1 MKRYW
6 KLISLSLFTIV
17 VWAGFFIQSI
27 PASGNQPEFVI
38 KNQDDQKELGNHL
51 VVSGDY
57 SGNGNISEFLT
68 ISEEGSD
75 YFSDRSY
82 LSQQEMLYANP
93 GAEQLIKDY
102 RNFMRGKG
110 YDLKSFYQDDTTL
123 AYVDIDFDISFRGY
137 ESFNPSFQIDL
148 LDKETKDRTTFELKL
163 PKNSNFDYGDI
174 LFVQLKENE
183 LQVVASLSS
192 FDHEK
197 GIDREE
203 YHLFAIDVDQQKLIN
218 DELILENE
226 ENTTESQ
233 SEWPSIDVISAEMGE
248 KDQKYIVFV
257 KSVQEAESLPNGEEK
272 VIMKDS
278 QFISYNL
285 DSKEQSKLDLSEEL
299 QPEDYDELFHVEGNT
314 LYFSKVENNELNISS
329 YDISKQIISSEQT
342 FSTPEGDTEESTYYD
357 IEYGYLII
365 ADRYITNDSE
375 ASIIIYDLK
384 SAEKVYDGEIS
395 ADDKMKADKGE
406 LAIHNIDFSVG
417 LNEY

>member
-1 MKRYW
+1 DGIR
-6 KLISLSLFTIV
+6 
-17 VWAGFFIQSI
+17 
-27 PASGNQPEFVI
+27 
-38 KNQDDQKELGNHL
+38 
-51 VVSGDY
+51 
-57 SGNGNISEFLT
+57 
-68 ISEEGSD
+68 
-75 YFSDRSY
+75 DRNVTGV
-82 LSQQEMLYANP
+82 QTCA
-93 GAEQLIKDY
+93 
-102 RNFMRGKG
+102 
-110 YDLKSFYQDDTTL
+110 
-123 AYVDIDFDISFRGY
+123 
-137 ESFNPSFQIDL
+137 
-148 LDKETKDRTTFELKL
+148 L
-163 PKNSNFDYGDI
+163 PI
-174 LFVQLKENE
+174 
-183 LQVVASLSS
+183 
-192 FDHEK
+192 
-197 GIDREE
+197 
-203 YHLFAIDVDQQKLIN
+203 
-218 DELILENE
+218 
-226 ENTTESQ
+226 
-233 SEWPSIDVISAEMGE
+233 
-248 KDQKYIVFV
+248 
-257 KSVQEAESLPNGEEK
+257 LPNGEEK